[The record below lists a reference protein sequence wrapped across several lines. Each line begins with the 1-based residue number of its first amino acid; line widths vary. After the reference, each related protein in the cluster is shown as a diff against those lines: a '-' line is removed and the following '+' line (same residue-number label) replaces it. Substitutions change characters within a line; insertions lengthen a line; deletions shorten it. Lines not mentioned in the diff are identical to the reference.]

1 MSDLCLR
8 FADPHVH
15 VVTRGTSTWFVS
27 GLVARPGQRFDPDD
41 RAWDGATGPEA
52 ALCAR
57 LGDAT
62 VVRVDHPGGVARDV
76 QVWRGATSSYEVHH
90 VAVPGGGTVVSDH
103 FRDAVA
109 FVPTEERQP
118 TEGVTIDHF
127 LFRHA
132 RGRETYARGVARIG
146 PGEHARID
154 PMSARSDAAV
164 TDRLVSRHDPR
175 PVQEYVDDL
184 DHALATELDHLRE
197 ASGAV
202 LMLSGGM
209 DSTLML
215 SYFGHDVPAL
225 HVQADSDDFHLGGGY
240 LDAVAD
246 ALDIEPERVVVPTD
260 DFLGDLERA
269 VDARGLPPH
278 FPQWVTLGR
287 VYERDHDVFVIGERA
302 GAYARFGGRV
312 PYRARR
318 FARAPGSLLQ
328 PALRLAAIANRP
340 HRLRLLADQAPALG
354 RDPMSPDGWGAQ
366 MPQSYGDRA
375 WAERVFGR
383 DAVRA
388 RYEERLAHVRDH
400 VELLPSTADPYFR
413 HLEIARW
420 LEFYNENDSQ
430 FRSLAFANGKAL
442 VDPFTSRTVVD
453 AVLAVPPTER
463 FEQGP
468 HSKYIVESLL
478 RSRVPA
484 YPPTATKDDIVVPLR
499 RYLDGGPLAELWQ
512 RYDVPDLFT
521 GRDRAALVAHP
532 TETTWTAVVWAVWQA
547 RIARNDALEPLAA
560 VREARWAVGTPATI
574 SA

>member
-1 MSDLCLR
+1 MSDLRLR
-8 FADPHVH
+8 FADPHVQ
-15 VVTRGTSTWFVS
+15 VVTRPGSTWFAS
-27 GLVARPGQRFDPDD
+27 GLVARPGVRFDPDD
-41 RAWDGATGPEA
+41 GGPSGPEA

-62 VVRVDHPGGVARDV
+62 VVRVDHPDGLAREV

-90 VAVPGGGTVVSDH
+90 APLPGGGTVVSDH

-109 FVPTEERQP
+109 FVAPDERQP
-118 TEGVTIDHF
+118 TEAVTIDHF

-132 RGRETYARGVARIG
+132 RGRETYARGIGRVG

-154 PMSARSDAAV
+154 PATGRADAV
-164 TDRLVSRHDPR
+164 IFDRLVSRHEPR
-175 PVQEYVDDL
+175 PVHEYVADL
-184 DHALATELDHLRE
+184 DGALATELDHLRH
-197 ASGAV
+197 APGAV

-209 DSTLML
+209 DSTLMQ

-240 LDAVAD
+240 LDAVAA
-246 ALDIEPERVVVPTD
+246 ALGIEPERVVVPTD

-302 GAYARFGGRV
+302 GGYARFGGRL

-318 FARAPGSLLQ
+318 FARRPGSFVQ
-328 PALRLAAIANRP
+328 PALRLAAITNRP

-366 MPQSYGDRA
+366 MPQSYGDRG
-375 WAERVFGR
+375 WVERTFGR
-383 DAVRA
+383 GAVRA
-388 RYEERLAHVRDH
+388 RYEARLAHVRDH

-430 FRSLAFANGKAL
+430 FRSLAFAKGKAL

-453 AVLAVPPTER
+453 AMLAVPPTER
-463 FEQGP
+463 FEQGL

-484 YPPTATKDDIVVPLR
+484 YPPTATKDDIVVPFR

-512 RYDVPDLFT
+512 RYEVPDLFT
-521 GRDRAALVAHP
+521 GRDRTALLEHP
-532 TETTWTAVVWAVWQA
+532 TEPAWTAIAWAVWQA
-547 RIARNDALEPLAA
+547 RIARNDALQPLASM
-560 VREARWAVGTPATI
+560 REARWPVGAPTAVTV
-574 SA
+574 